1 MAFMRKIVVLA
12 CICLFASC
20 DWFTSKEDKTQELV
34 HEEMQ
39 NINFN
44 EVDRYPMFSDC
55 DEMVSKQEQRIC
67 FETTLLMHFS
77 RTLEDFDFVIDTE
90 VKDTIYVDFM
100 MDRNGS
106 ISVLGIQK
114 NANIDDQMPEFNGII
129 TQSLKSMP
137 KIEPALKRGIPV
149 NAKFRIPIVLSSN

>member
-55 DEMVSKQEQRIC
+55 DEMVSKPAQRIC

-114 NANIDDQMPEFNGII
+114 NSNIDDQMPEFNGII

-149 NAKFRIPIVLSSN
+149 NAKFRIPIVLNSN

>member
-1 MAFMRKIVVLA
+1 MAYMRKVAVLA
-12 CICLFASC
+12 YVFLFTSC
-20 DWFTSKEDKTQELV
+20 DWFTSKEEKTQVLV

-55 DEMVSKQEQRIC
+55 DEMVSKQEQKIC

-77 RTLEDFDFVIDTE
+77 KTLQDFEFVMDSEIRDT
-90 VKDTIYVDFM
+90 VFVDFM
-100 MDRNGS
+100 TDKNGTV
-106 ISVLGIQK
+106 SVLGIEK
-114 NANIDDQMPEFNGII
+114 NAAIDDQMPEFNGII

-137 KIEPALKRGIPV
+137 TVQPALKRGIPV
-149 NAKFRIPIVLSSN
+149 NAKFRIPIVLNSN

>member
-1 MAFMRKIVVLA
+1 MAFMRKVAVLA
-12 CICLFASC
+12 CFCLFTSC
-20 DWFTSKEDKTQELV
+20 DWFISKEEKTQELV

-44 EVDRYPMFSDC
+44 EVDRYPMFADC
-55 DEMVSKQEQRIC
+55 DEMVSKQEQKKC

-77 RTLEDFDFVIDTE
+77 MTLQDFDFVIDTMIR
-90 VKDTIYVDFM
+90 DTVYVDFM

-114 NANIDDQMPEFNGII
+114 NASIDDQMPEFNDII

-149 NAKFRIPIVLSSN
+149 NAKFRIPIVLNSN